1 VRVRDRP
8 RTSPASRLILR
19 ASPGRLLALT
29 ALALVG
35 GLVTA
40 VSAVALQRLVDA
52 IVGSGSGLAV
62 GGYAAAIVAATLL
75 GAGAPEVDRYLQ
87 GQIGRIAGAQIVG
100 RLYER
105 VGQETGVDRL
115 EDPGYQDRLTLA
127 GDAAAMAPQLLLRGA
142 LGLAT
147 AAVTAGSLTVVLLGV
162 AWPLA
167 VLALAGAVPVM
178 AIEFRLARLNVSMLG
193 RLAPIRRRREAYR
206 SLICNPVAGK
216 ELRLFGLGDF
226 FRHRM
231 LADLDLA
238 NRHERDLERTTL
250 RMQLIAAGVVGAM
263 VVAAVAVVARGAAA
277 GGTSAGQV
285 VAVVTAFGG
294 LTAALTGAVQAL
306 GQLRSGQQLVG
317 AVDGICAPAAV
328 VETPARPAAPLRQ
341 AVRLEDVW
349 FRYRPDLPWILQGIS
364 LTIPAGGSVAL
375 VGLNGAGKST
385 LVKLLC
391 RLYEPTRGRI
401 TWDGVDLP
409 ALDPVSLR
417 DRIGAVFQDFATYD
431 LTAAQNV
438 GVGRLDHV
446 DDRPRILD
454 AIRRAHIER
463 ELAALPRG
471 LDTMLSRL
479 FFRDPE
485 EVDDADTP
493 LVLSGGQ
500 WQRVAL
506 ARMLM
511 RADCDLLL
519 LDEPSS
525 GLDAKAEHDLHRAVA
540 DTMIGGA
547 RVLISHRLSTVR
559 HAQRIYVLAG
569 GRVAESGSHR
579 ELMNSPGGRYAELF
593 SLQAAGYADPDDDA
607 LEGAAAVPA
616 QAG

>member
-1 VRVRDRP
+1 MRDRCAP
-8 RTSPASRLILR
+8 SATLRSILR
-19 ASPGRLLALT
+19 ASPARLLVLT
-29 ALALVG
+29 ALSLVG
-35 GLVTA
+35 GLVAA

-52 IVGSGSGLAV
+52 IVGSGSGPTI
-62 GGYAAAIVAATLL
+62 GGYAAAIVATTLFA
-75 GAGAPEVDRYLQ
+75 AGAPQVDQYLQ
-87 GQIGRIAGAQIVG
+87 GQIARITGARIVG

-115 EDPGYQDRLTLA
+115 EDPGYQDRLVLA
-127 GDAAAMAPQLLLRGA
+127 GDAATMAPQLLLRGA

-147 AAVTAGSLTVVLLGV
+147 ATVTTGSLALVLLGV

-167 VLALAGAVPVM
+167 VLALAGSIPLVL
-178 AIEFRLARLNVSMLG
+178 IEFRLARLHVAMLG

-231 LADLDLA
+231 LDDLDVA

-250 RMQLIAAGVVGAM
+250 RMQLTAAAVVGAM
-263 VVAAVAVVARGAAA
+263 VIVAVVVVARGAAA
-277 GGTSAGQV
+277 GTTSAGQV

-306 GQLRSGQQLVG
+306 GHLRSSQRLVG
-317 AVDGICAPAAV
+317 AVDEICAPPAAV
-328 VETPARPAAPLRQ
+328 EAPVRAVEPLRH
-341 AVRLEDVW
+341 AIRLEDVW
-349 FRYRPDLPWILQGIS
+349 FRYRPDLPWVLKGVS

-401 TWDGVDLP
+401 TWDGVDL
-409 ALDPVSLR
+409 AAIDPVSLR
-417 DRIGAVFQDFATYD
+417 DRVGAVFQDFATYD
-431 LTAAQNV
+431 LTAAHNV
-438 GVGRLDHV
+438 GIGRLEHL
-446 DDRPRILD
+446 DDRPRILE
-454 AIRRAHIER
+454 ATRRAQIDR
-463 ELAALPRG
+463 ELTALPRG
-471 LDTMLSRL
+471 FDTMLSRL

-485 EVDDADTP
+485 EVDGSDTP

-525 GLDAKAEHDLHRAVA
+525 GLDAKAEHDLHRAIA

-559 HAQRIYVLAG
+559 HAQRVYVLAG
-569 GRVAESGSHR
+569 GRVVEAGSHR
-579 ELMNSPGGRYAELF
+579 ELMGRPDGRYAELF
-593 SLQAAGYADPDDDA
+593 TLQAAGYADPDTGADDT
-607 LEGAAAVPA
+607 GAIPA
-616 QAG
+616 RAG

>member
-1 VRVRDRP
+1 MRDR
-8 RTSPASRLILR
+8 TSRSILR
-19 ASPGRLLALT
+19 ASPGRLLVLT
-29 ALALVG
+29 VLSLAG

-52 IVGSGSGLAV
+52 ITGSGSGAAI
-62 GGYAAAIVAATLL
+62 GGYAAAIVGASLL
-75 GAGAPEVDRYLQ
+75 GAGAPQVDHYLQ
-87 GQIGRIAGAQIVG
+87 GQIGRIAGARIVG

-115 EDPGYQDRLTLA
+115 EDPAYQDRLALA
-127 GDAAAMAPQLLLRGA
+127 GDAAAMAPQLLLRGG

-147 AAVTAGSLTVVLLGV
+147 AAVTAGSLALVLLGV

-167 VLALAGAVPVM
+167 LLALAGAVPLL
-178 AIEFRLARLNVSMLG
+178 AIEVRLARLNVSMLG

-231 LADLDLA
+231 LADLDVA

-250 RMQLIAAGVVGAM
+250 RMQLVAAGVVGAM
-263 VVAAVAVVARGAAA
+263 VVVAVAVVARGATSGA
-277 GGTSAGQV
+277 TSAGQV

-294 LTAALTGAVQAL
+294 LTGALTGAVQAL
-306 GQLRSGQQLVG
+306 GHLRSGRHLAA
-317 AVDGICAPAAV
+317 AVDEVCAPAAAG
-328 VETPARPAAPLRQ
+328 TPAAPAPPLRRG
-341 AVRLEDVW
+341 VRLEDVW
-349 FRYRPDLPWILQGIS
+349 FRYRDDLPWILRGVS

-375 VGLNGAGKST
+375 VGLNGTGKST

-401 TWDGVDLP
+401 TWDGADL
-409 ALDPVSLR
+409 AGLDPSSLR

-438 GVGRLDHV
+438 GVGRLAQLQ
-446 DDRPRILD
+446 DRPVIL
-454 AIRRAHIER
+454 AAARRAGIEA

-479 FFRDPE
+479 FYRDPE
-485 EVDDADTP
+485 ELDDADTP

-525 GLDAKAEHDLHRAVA
+525 GLDARAEHELHRAVA
-540 DTMIGGA
+540 GSMVGGA

-559 HAQRIYVLAG
+559 HAERIYVLAG

-579 ELMNSPGGRYAELF
+579 ELMGRPGGHYAELF
-593 SLQAAGYADPDDDA
+593 TLQAAGYADPDDGAAD
-607 LEGAAAVPA
+607 AAAVPA
-616 QAG
+616 RAG

>member
-1 VRVRDRP
+1 MPDRP
-8 RTSPASRLILR
+8 RRSPALRSILR
-19 ASPGRLLALT
+19 ASPARLAVLT
-29 ALALVG
+29 ALSLVG
-35 GLVTA
+35 GLVAA
-40 VSAVALQRLVDA
+40 VSAIALQRLVDA
-52 IVGSGSGLAV
+52 IVGSGSGPEI
-62 GGYAAAIVAATLL
+62 GGYAAAIVAATLF
-75 GAGAPEVDRYLQ
+75 GTGAPQVDQYLQ
-87 GQIGRIAGAQIVG
+87 GQIGRIAGARIVG

-105 VGQETGVDRL
+105 VGKETGIDQL
-115 EDPGYQDRLTLA
+115 EDPHYQDRLALA
-127 GDAAAMAPQLLLRGA
+127 GDAAELAPQLLLRGV

-147 AAVTAGSLTVVLLGV
+147 AAVTTVSLSLVLLGV

-167 VLALAGAVPVM
+167 VLALVGSIPLM
-178 AIEFRLARLNVSMLG
+178 AIEFRLARLNTTMLG

-226 FRHRM
+226 FRGRM
-231 LADLDLA
+231 LDDLDLA

-250 RMQLIAAGVVGAM
+250 RMQLTAAGVVGAM
-263 VVAAVAVVARGAAA
+263 VIVAVVVVARGATTGVTTA
-277 GGTSAGQV
+277 GEV

-306 GQLRSGQQLVG
+306 GHLRSSQQLVG
-317 AVDGICAPAAV
+317 AVDAICTPPAT
-328 VETPARPAAPLRQ
+328 VEAPARPVAPLRN
-341 AVRLEDVW
+341 AIRLEDVW
-349 FRYRPDLPWILQGIS
+349 FRYRPDLPWVLQGVT

-401 TWDGVDLP
+401 TWDGVDL
-409 ALDPVSLR
+409 AAVDPVSLR

-438 GVGRLDHV
+438 GIGRLEQL
-446 DDRPRILD
+446 DDRARILE
-454 AIRRAHIER
+454 ATRRAQIER
-463 ELAALPRG
+463 ELTALPRG

-479 FFRDPE
+479 FYRDPE
-485 EVDDADTP
+485 EVDSADTP

-525 GLDAKAEHDLHRAVA
+525 GLDAKAEHELHRAVA

-559 HAQRIYVLAG
+559 HARRIYVLAG
-569 GRVAESGSHR
+569 GRVVESGSHR
-579 ELMNSPGGRYAELF
+579 ELMNRPRGQYAELF
-593 SLQAAGYADPDDDA
+593 TLQAAGYADPDGADD
-607 LEGAAAVPA
+607 GAASVSAR
-616 QAG
+616 AG